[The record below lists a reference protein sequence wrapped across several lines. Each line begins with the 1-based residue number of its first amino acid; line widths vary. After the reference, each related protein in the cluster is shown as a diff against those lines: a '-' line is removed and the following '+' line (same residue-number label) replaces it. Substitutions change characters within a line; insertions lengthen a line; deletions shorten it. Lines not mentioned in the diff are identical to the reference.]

1 MVALKMFWT
10 LIKNPKNLAICVLGV
25 LFLFFA
31 WKSYSLQN
39 TYAKEKIAYQDTQL
53 QMAEN
58 NQKAIQDMNK
68 KWKENAIVTGKL
80 TEQIKSLKIEGKCI
94 KDENYYNTAGDIAK
108 RFNDSLH

>member
-1 MVALKMFWT
+1 MVALKMIWSVV
-10 LIKNPKNLAICVLGV
+10 KNPKNLAIIVLTV
-25 LFLFFA
+25 LAVYFA
-31 WKSYSLQN
+31 YCKYNLQITYS
-39 TYAKEKIAYQDTQL
+39 KEKIAYQDAQL

-94 KDENYYNTAGDIAK
+94 KDENYYNTAGDIVK

>member
-1 MVALKMFWT
+1 MVALKIIWT
-10 LIKNPKNLAICVLGV
+10 FIKNPKNLAICVLAT

-39 TYAKEKIAYQDTQL
+39 TYAKEKIAYQDAQL
-53 QMAEN
+53 KMADR

-94 KDENYYNTAGDIAK
+94 KDENYYNTAGDIVK
-108 RFNDSLH
+108 RFNDSLY